1 MNMLQH
7 RKQQGTSGGVGHLA
21 VYSEGDHH
29 TLYQERKRGDPDNGG
44 DVPVPYH
51 FQRGHAQHV
60 GILGHHSEC
69 SNNYRDMVLPQ
80 IAESGNVP
88 CQHTET
94 MGKCSGHRH
103 SRNVQH
109 RATQRA
115 WTATSGTSPV
125 RTRSRHQPLCCSIV
139 LSNVWAM
146 QTYNLIRKTPPG
158 YQLSVDTHLLVRGNP
173 RTTTRT
179 KFATWPGPQCGN
191 MLERGRTG
199 GMSNMDA
206 AWANMGG
213 TSGMLRK
220 NAEIYRCDAC
230 EKISTGP
237 AGPQKKCVACGGLY
251 CVWTNFKRDWKH
263 TGNVWC
269 RKVAHG

>member
-1 MNMLQH
+1 MCASTSLNSACVTVSHVEHLPHQQATVMNMLQH
-7 RKQQGTSGGVGHLA
+7 AIQQGSSGGGKGFTGYVGHLA

-51 FQRGHAQHV
+51 FQRGHAQHDR
-60 GILGHHSEC
+60 ILGHHSEC

-158 YQLSVDTHLLVRGNP
+158 YQVSVDTHLLVRGNP
-173 RTTTRT
+173 RTTTHT
-179 KFATWPGPQCGN
+179 IFPNKQGPHCGN
-191 MLERGRTG
+191 MLGSGPAG
-199 GMSNMDA
+199 GTFNMDA
-206 AWANMGG
+206 HGP
-213 TSGMLRK
+213 TSR
-220 NAEIYRCDAC
+220 
-230 EKISTGP
+230 
-237 AGPQKKCVACGGLY
+237 
-251 CVWTNFKRDWKH
+251 KH
-263 TGNVWC
+263 TACCG
-269 RKVAHG
+269 KVVQHG